1 MATVSIKITL
11 IQFIFIVQVI
21 IVDPNRSGYFNY
33 RALAVVS
40 RERYSGPRKFREVQ
54 VHCTEANVLQNDTI
68 WLPSRSL
75 DMEIWSASREV
86 NMRIHNKLYDEH
98 VKNFQG
104 APSSLSHTHLQHK
117 PSLILT
123 SLNQYNSQI
132 VFQKQVERLVRHRKK
147 MLFLKIALQEGS
159 FNFRIVSFL
168 IPRQMAATN
177 TLEQA
182 SVSSNIPLR

>member
-1 MATVSIKITL
+1 M
-11 IQFIFIVQVI
+11 
-21 IVDPNRSGYFNY
+21 DPNRSGYFNY

-104 APSSLSHTHLQHK
+104 APSSLSHAHMQHK
-117 PSLILT
+117 PSLILIKFSINT
-123 SLNQYNSQI
+123 TLKSFFRNKWRDSFDI
-132 VFQKQVERLVRHRKK
+132 ERKCC
-147 MLFLKIALQEGS
+147 F
-159 FNFRIVSFL
+159 
-168 IPRQMAATN
+168 
-177 TLEQA
+177 
-182 SVSSNIPLR
+182 

>member
-1 MATVSIKITL
+1 M
-11 IQFIFIVQVI
+11 
-21 IVDPNRSGYFNY
+21 DPNRSGYFNY

-40 RERYSGPRKFREVQ
+40 RERYSGPRKFKEVE
-54 VHCTEANVLQNDTI
+54 VHCTEANVLQDDTF

-75 DMEIWSASREV
+75 DMEMWSPSREV

-132 VFQKQVERLVRHRKK
+132 VFQKQLQRLVCHQQN
-147 MLFLKIALQEGS
+147 MLFLEIAPQEGS
-159 FNFRIVSFL
+159 
-168 IPRQMAATN
+168 
-177 TLEQA
+177 
-182 SVSSNIPLR
+182 